1 MAKEYRLYTREE
13 KMRYAKKFTKSQR
26 ESYHKGIRNGF
37 LQGIHKNNNKDVSA
51 MKQARK
57 RYYTEE
63 EYNSFFDDVKNI
75 EI

>member
-26 ESYHKGIRNGF
+26 ESYRKGIRNGF

-51 MKQARK
+51 MKQPKK
-57 RYYTEE
+57 RQYSKE
-63 EYNSFFDDVKNI
+63 EYDSLFDDVKNI
-75 EI
+75 VI